1 MERTDACAGSLHF
14 LQINVLKLSENR
26 RKWKYLR
33 NSNILSLVGRKY
45 SIELDIF
52 SLVYCYI

>member
-1 MERTDACAGSLHF
+1 MERTDASAGSLHF
-14 LQINVLKLSENR
+14 SQINVLKLSENR

-52 SLVYCYI
+52 SLVYSDI

>member
-52 SLVYCYI
+52 SLVYSDI

>member
-1 MERTDACAGSLHF
+1 M
-14 LQINVLKLSENR
+14 QINVLKLSENR

-45 SIELDIF
+45 SIKLDVF
-52 SLVYCYI
+52 SLVYSDI